1 MSMRKM
7 GISCPG
13 GVRLHEKTCIVQET
27 MEYRFEKS
35 RSVHVERMWCHSNC
49 TAQDGEPLSY
59 FGSRH
64 MKRLQLS
71 ASRDVDRLFPLVTH
85 TVLKPRNPPICTTA
99 SEPARP
105 TSLPA

>member
-1 MSMRKM
+1 MSMWKL

-13 GVRLHEKTCIVQET
+13 GVRLYEKTCIVQEA

-35 RSVHVERMWCHSNC
+35 RSVHVKRMWCHSNC

-85 TVLKPRNPPICTTA
+85 TESIPSLKVTATTKA
-99 SEPARP
+99 PESH
-105 TSLPA
+105 

>member
-1 MSMRKM
+1 MQFHLNL
-7 GISCPG
+7 
-13 GVRLHEKTCIVQET
+13 RLHEKTCIVQEA

-35 RSVHVERMWCHSNC
+35 RSVHVKRMWCHSNC

-85 TVLKPRNPPICTTA
+85 TGYEPKVLTA
-99 SEPARP
+99 GNGVTEEFQEIFE
-105 TSLPA
+105 